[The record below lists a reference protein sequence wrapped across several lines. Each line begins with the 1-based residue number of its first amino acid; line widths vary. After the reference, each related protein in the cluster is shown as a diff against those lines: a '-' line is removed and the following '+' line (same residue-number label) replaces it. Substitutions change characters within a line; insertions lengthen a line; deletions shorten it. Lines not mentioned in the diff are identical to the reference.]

1 MRVLCVEQSWHLGAG
16 RGDVGPGAPVLGR
29 FWTPRRGRGRL
40 AQGSGRGPNS
50 RNRQAPGLRGMQ
62 SICETMV
69 CRQMA
74 HGQGWGAAP
83 GREEP
88 SFLSALLG
96 RSVVAPGAPGGKPSD
111 KDVKSWAHPPCFST
125 ACFPGDWA
133 DPGPSSG
140 FWPRLEVCVR
150 W

>member
-1 MRVLCVEQSWHLGAG
+1 
-16 RGDVGPGAPVLGR
+16 
-29 FWTPRRGRGRL
+29 
-40 AQGSGRGPNS
+40 
-50 RNRQAPGLRGMQ
+50 MQ

-74 HGQGWGAAP
+74 HGQGWEAAP

-140 FWPRLEVCVR
+140 FWARLEVCVR